1 MTDEEKSIKEFIF
14 ASKPT
19 DAQLVV
25 QEKIKKLKKEKHDLK
40 FELRQLRIRLD
51 EDELKIKQLED
62 DLKNAKKTA
71 ISLMMSNEIALQVL
85 NHMVYDVKKLKE
97 AQK

>member
-1 MTDEEKSIKEFIF
+1 MTEEK
-14 ASKPT
+14 
-19 DAQLVV
+19 
-25 QEKIKKLKKEKHDLK
+25 KKEHDLK
-40 FELRQLRIRLD
+40 WEIRQLRLRLD
-51 EDELKIKQLED
+51 EDEMKIKKLED

-85 NHMVYDVKKLKE
+85 NHMVDDVKKLKE

>member
-1 MTDEEKSIKEFIF
+1 MTEEK
-14 ASKPT
+14 
-19 DAQLVV
+19 
-25 QEKIKKLKKEKHDLK
+25 KKEHDLK
-40 FELRQLRIRLD
+40 FELRQLRLRLD
-51 EDELKIKQLED
+51 EDEMKIKKLED

-85 NHMVYDVKKLKE
+85 NRMVDDVKKLKE

>member
-1 MTDEEKSIKEFIF
+1 MTEEKK
-14 ASKPT
+14 
-19 DAQLVV
+19 
-25 QEKIKKLKKEKHDLK
+25 QEHDIK
-40 FELRQLRIRLD
+40 FELRQLRLRLD
-51 EDELKIKQLED
+51 EDEIKIKKLED

-85 NHMVYDVKKLKE
+85 NRMVDDVKKLKE